1 MEGLLKALKLIGDT
15 CGQRTFCR
23 TCPMYYRVTQGD
35 TTRSCCAIRNASPA
49 QWKLVDAVSEVKS
62 FKEAAKVK
70 EMEDL
75 LEALRCIR
83 YICERQEEC
92 CHCPL
97 CDVNEECV
105 LEKEAPVHW
114 ELVDKVP
121 ETRLFK

>member
-1 MEGLLKALKLIGDT
+1 MWAARVN
-15 CGQRTFCR
+15 CG
-23 TCPMYYRVTQGD
+23 TCPMRYRVTQGD
-35 TTRSCCAIRNASPA
+35 TTCSCCAIRSSSPA
-49 QWKLVDAVSEVKS
+49 QWKLVDAVSDVKL
-62 FKEAAKVK
+62 FKEVARMK

-75 LEALRCIR
+75 LEALRVIR
-83 YICERQEEC
+83 YICEQRKEC